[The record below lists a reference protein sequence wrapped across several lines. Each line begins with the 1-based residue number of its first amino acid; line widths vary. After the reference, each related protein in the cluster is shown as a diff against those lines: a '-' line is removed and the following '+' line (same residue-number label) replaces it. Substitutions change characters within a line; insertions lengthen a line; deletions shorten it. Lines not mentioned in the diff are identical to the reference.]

1 MDILVMDLSI
11 IVPVYNAIPLLERCL
26 DSIFHQT
33 TQYSYE
39 VILVDDGSTDNSVGV
54 IEARKEN
61 NIVLYR
67 QQNAGPAAARNRGVE
82 LAKGRYIAFIDADD
96 YWNDGYIEQTIK
108 FLDEHK
114 ECVAVSVGCKS
125 ISLGNS
131 PRFCPYTSNDD
142 TREEPFV
149 IPNFFEYWAEFC
161 APGTCSTTLRFEAV
175 KQSGGMRGDLRITED
190 YEYWLYLSTFGQWG
204 IIPEVF
210 YVSDGGA
217 VTQVQGHIKKDIER
231 ACKSPNLAE
240 FEKRIIGRV
249 SDEETS
255 HYQKARGRVSR
266 VLTYSHVITGRFSL
280 GRIEALKYGKY
291 FPQDKIGRLMNLA
304 KHTELTWRCLAY
316 LLRWREYHR

>member
-175 KQSGGMRGDLRITED
+175 KQSGGMRGDLRIT
-190 YEYWLYLSTFGQWG
+190 LSFNIWSMGDNT
-204 IIPEVF
+204 
-210 YVSDGGA
+210 GG
-217 VTQVQGHIKKDIER
+217 
-231 ACKSPNLAE
+231 
-240 FEKRIIGRV
+240 
-249 SDEETS
+249 
-255 HYQKARGRVSR
+255 
-266 VLTYSHVITGRFSL
+266 VLC
-280 GRIEALKYGKY
+280 E
-291 FPQDKIGRLMNLA
+291 
-304 KHTELTWRCLAY
+304 
-316 LLRWREYHR
+316 RWRSGDAGARAY

>member
-1 MDILVMDLSI
+1 M
-11 IVPVYNAIPLLERCL
+11 

-131 PRFCPYTSNDD
+131 PRFCPYTSMMIQGRSLLLFQTSLSIGQN
-142 TREEPFV
+142 FV
-149 IPNFFEYWAEFC
+149 LQVLVLLLYVLRRLNNRVVC
-161 APGTCSTTLRFEAV
+161 VGTCVSLKIMNIGSIFQHLV
-175 KQSGGMRGDLRITED
+175 NGG
-190 YEYWLYLSTFGQWG
+190 
-204 IIPEVF
+204 
-210 YVSDGGA
+210 
-217 VTQVQGHIKKDIER
+217 
-231 ACKSPNLAE
+231 
-240 FEKRIIGRV
+240 
-249 SDEETS
+249 
-255 HYQKARGRVSR
+255 
-266 VLTYSHVITGRFSL
+266 
-280 GRIEALKYGKY
+280 
-291 FPQDKIGRLMNLA
+291 
-304 KHTELTWRCLAY
+304 
-316 LLRWREYHR
+316 